1 MLRMVGFGDNAGS
14 GFPAILMA
22 WENIGWEMPE
32 LIEDTQMNQVTLILK
47 VMSTAKEE
55 PKGSQRGAEK
65 FVMSSIDIR
74 KETILNILV
83 RDPRITQT
91 DIAKELGLSRKQV
104 QTAIKEL
111 RDAFLVER
119 VGSNRNGIW
128 IVRK

>member
-1 MLRMVGFGDNAGS
+1 
-14 GFPAILMA
+14 
-22 WENIGWEMPE
+22 
-32 LIEDTQMNQVTLILK
+32 
-47 VMSTAKEE
+47 
-55 PKGSQRGAEK
+55 
-65 FVMSSIDIR
+65 MSSIDIR